1 MIAGTARQ
9 GGSRIGDV
17 DGSTPAT
24 GDSVATALVAA
35 LVSSGIEMVFGVG
48 GTHTLVLLGAIERA
62 KQLRYVASRTEL
74 GAAYMAIGY
83 ARTSG
88 KPAVLLTSTGP
99 GALNV
104 TAALQDACWSSVPVI
119 HLTTHW
125 AEQGFAGA
133 VHETPPQN
141 AILRLASKDLIEV
154 DGNFVA
160 EAVTEAV
167 RRARSAPAG
176 PVTLTVKVG
185 IWADRSGQ
193 EGVTPPSGPEPPGS
207 SDLADVVAAIDGA
220 ARPLVYVGG
229 GALKHDRGRAALAL
243 AEVLQAPVLT
253 SYGGKTVAGRNHP
266 LYLGPW
272 STERLVDQL
281 CAEADLALVLGS
293 KLSASSTNY
302 WNLSLPE
309 VVYRIGFAVETHRA
323 FPRIRELRGDAAE
336 AASALTAL
344 VRPRREG
351 WATERIPGIRGAVL
365 AAARGRA
372 PQDMAFVEAMNGP
385 NAPVLVACETA
396 KAGFWVMKFLD
407 VADCAA
413 HVMSGYLAMGS
424 ALPMAVGMAAAG
436 EMPVAAVLGD
446 GGLQMSL
453 AEVATLAELA
463 LPVTLVVIVDHAYG
477 LLRDNSAAVGGSQSL
492 GIDLWNPDFAR
503 FCDAYDLSC
512 VDVHTPGDLAAAF
525 AARADR
531 PRVILVHRAFSRQ
544 W

>member
-1 MIAGTARQ
+1 VIPGTARQ
-9 GGSRIGDV
+9 GGSRIGYV
-17 DGSTPAT
+17 DGSTPPT

-35 LVSSGIEMVFGVG
+35 LISSGIDIVFGVG

-83 ARTSG
+83 ARISG

-125 AEQGFAGA
+125 AEKGFEGA
-133 VHETPPQN
+133 VHQTPQQN
-141 AILRLASKDLIEV
+141 AILRLASKDMIEV

-185 IWADRSGQ
+185 IWTDPSGQ
-193 EGVTPPSGPEPPGS
+193 EGVMPASGPEPLGP
-207 SDLADVVAAIDGA
+207 SDLADVVEAIDSA

-229 GALKHDRGRAALAL
+229 GALKHDHGRGALAL

-272 STERLVDQL
+272 STEPLVDEL
-281 CAEADLALVLGS
+281 CAEADLALMLGS

-309 VVYRIGFAVETHRA
+309 VIYRIGFAVETHPA

-351 WATERIPGIRGAVL
+351 WATERIPGIRDAVL

-372 PQDMAFVEAMNGP
+372 PEDMAFVEAMSAP

-407 VADCAA
+407 VVDYAA
-413 HVMSGYLAMGS
+413 HIMSGYLAMGS
-424 ALPMAVGMAAAG
+424 ALPMALGMAAAG
-436 EMPVAAVLGD
+436 GRPVTAVLGD

-463 LPVTLVVIVDHAYG
+463 LPVTLVVIVDHTYG
-477 LLRDNSAAVGGSQSL
+477 LLRDNSAAVGGSQAL

-503 FCDAYDLSC
+503 LCDAYDLSC
-512 VDVHTPGDLAAAF
+512 VDVHTPVDLAAAF
-525 AARADR
+525 VTRADR